1 MSPSGE
7 KEKYISYNVTSIRS
21 FSVAERKKNLGGGF
35 WIKAVTGYSLLADV
49 FLFFFPTV
57 VGIVLKNF
65 QISFSVL
72 GEGQRGLRGE
82 CP

>member
-1 MSPSGE
+1 MGGDF
-7 KEKYISYNVTSIRS
+7 YIKTVTRY
-21 FSVAERKKNLGGGF
+21 V
-35 WIKAVTGYSLLADV
+35 VLADV

-72 GEGQRGLRGE
+72 GEGQKGRGE
-82 CP
+82 CPSPKHIIVLVR